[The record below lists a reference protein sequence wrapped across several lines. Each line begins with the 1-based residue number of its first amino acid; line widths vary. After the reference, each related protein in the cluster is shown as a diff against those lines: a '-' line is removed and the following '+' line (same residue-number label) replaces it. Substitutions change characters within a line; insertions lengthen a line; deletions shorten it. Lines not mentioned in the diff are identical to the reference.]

1 MALPQP
7 CRDPRDNKFLALALC
22 RSADALVTGDDDLLT
37 LNPYRAI
44 PILTPKQYCDEQV
57 RQN

>member
-1 MALPQP
+1 V
-7 CRDPRDNKFLALALC
+7 
-22 RSADALVTGDDDLLT
+22 LVTSDDDLLT
-37 LNPYRAI
+37 LNPYQGI